1 MRRQPQPSW
10 EILDN
15 LSMLRLEREGRQG
28 RHLVQVKQAGVS
40 WSPYIIRSVLFS
52 SLFIYLHFHFRRL
65 RDKRLIEIS
74 ERERERETSYNK
86 RDIKVVP
93 IQTKLVGN
101 DNSKEIL
108 LIKQSNHTSELR
120 EKQLINYTHYTYF
133 ITCTTG
139 KFSKFEIESGLK
151 AVITE

>member
-1 MRRQPQPSW
+1 MTRYWQKYNISLNSKFQN
-10 EILDN
+10 EEVATTILGN
-15 LSMLRLEREGRQG
+15 IGQFINVAAGERGQG

-40 WSPYIIRSVLFS
+40 WSPYYVGSFLFS
-52 SLFIYLHFHFRRL
+52 FLFIYLHFHFRRL

-108 LIKQSNHTSELR
+108 LIKQLNHTSGLR
-120 EKQLINYTHYTYF
+120 EK
-133 ITCTTG
+133 
-139 KFSKFEIESGLK
+139 
-151 AVITE
+151 